1 MDRTL
6 IRGGKNGRRM
16 MKYYRKRVEEI
27 EKYIRKRG
35 GRATLLELEENF
47 GAEILTVF
55 FRFVKVRVMVGE
67 ELLIP

>member
-1 MDRTL
+1 MGRTL

-35 GRATLLELEENF
+35 GRVTLLELEENF

-55 FRFVKVRVMVGE
+55 FRFVRVKVVVGG
-67 ELLIP
+67 ELLIR